1 MGFFGTIA
9 KLAGKVVKAG
19 ASVVTQGASDNLL
32 QALKGGGGAKAALKA
47 AKTATLNAQQLAQIT
62 KLTPSVKGSA
72 SQKVQAALKPV
83 AKVPKAKTKTTKAKA
98 TPKPK
103 KAKAAKVKK
112 ASTRKPPKGGLDL
125 AAISRAW
132 KAAGKPGT
140 WLGYI
145 KANPIKKK

>member
-19 ASVVTQGASDNLL
+19 ASVVTHGASDNLL
-32 QALKGGGGAKAALKA
+32 QALKGGGGVKAAVKA
-47 AKTATLNAQQLAQIT
+47 AKTSTLNAQQLAQIT
-62 KLTPSVKGSA
+62 KLTPTVKGSA
-72 SQKVQAALKPV
+72 ATKVQAALKPV
-83 AKVPKAKTKTTKAKA
+83 AKVPKAKTKKAKA

>member
-19 ASVVTQGASDNLL
+19 ASTLTHGASDLL
-32 QALKGGGGAKAALKA
+32 LKQLKGTGQVKQAQKAVA
-47 AKTATLNAQQLAQIT
+47 AKQMTAQQIAAATAVQ
-62 KLTPSVKGSA
+62 PSVKVPA
-72 SQKVQAALKPV
+72 AQKITAALKPM
-83 AKVPKAKTKTTKAKA
+83 ATAPKASSQKKASTPKAK
-98 TPKPK
+98 KP
-103 KAKAAKVKK
+103 KAAKVKK
-112 ASTRKPPKGGLDL
+112 PSNRKAPKGGLDL